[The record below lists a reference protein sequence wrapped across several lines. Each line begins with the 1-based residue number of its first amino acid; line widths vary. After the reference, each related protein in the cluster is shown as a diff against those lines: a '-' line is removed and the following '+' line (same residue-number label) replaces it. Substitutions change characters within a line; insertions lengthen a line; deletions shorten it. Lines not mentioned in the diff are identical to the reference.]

1 MKRILM
7 LPVLM
12 ALLVSCAHRIDYD
25 QFVSK
30 VNAKEARD
38 TAEIKEDVE
47 LMLQL
52 HPQMNEEMKQ
62 TIRGY
67 ITTHIDEHQRL
78 KDEESK
84 IVQVLL
90 EKSISSPAI
99 DDHQHNG
106 MKDLEQIYQS
116 KAKNISKLI
125 NSVKDLTADLKD
137 QPELNKELLL
147 LMRELR

>member
-1 MKRILM
+1 MIKIL
-7 LPVLM
+7 LL
-12 ALLVSCAHRIDYD
+12 ALVTSCAHRIDYD

-38 TAEIKEDVE
+38 TAEIKEDIE

-52 HPQMNEEMKQ
+52 HPQMSEETKQ

-78 KDEESK
+78 KDQESK

-90 EKSISSPAI
+90 EKSITSPAI
-99 DDHQHNG
+99 NDHQHNG
-106 MKDLEQIYQS
+106 MKDLDQIYQQ

-125 NSVKDLTADLKD
+125 TNVKGLTVNLKE
-137 QPELNKELLL
+137 QPALHKELQL
-147 LMRELR
+147 LMKELR

>member
-1 MKRILM
+1 M
-7 LPVLM
+7 LPVFM
-12 ALLVSCAHRIDYD
+12 AMLVSCAHRIDYD

-30 VNAKEARD
+30 VNAKEARN

-52 HPQMNEEMKQ
+52 HPKMNEETKQ
-62 TIRGY
+62 AIRGH
-67 ITTHIDEHQRL
+67 ITTHINEHQRL
-78 KDEESK
+78 KDQESK

-90 EKSISSPAI
+90 EKSISSPTI
-99 DDHQHNG
+99 NDHQHNG
-106 MKDLEQIYQS
+106 MKDLEQIYQL

-125 NSVKDLTADLKD
+125 TSVKDLTADLKD